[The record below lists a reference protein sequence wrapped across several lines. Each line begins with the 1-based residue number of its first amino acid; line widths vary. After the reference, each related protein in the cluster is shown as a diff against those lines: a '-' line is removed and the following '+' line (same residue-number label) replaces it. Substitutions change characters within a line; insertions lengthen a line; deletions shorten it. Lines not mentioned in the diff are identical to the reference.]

1 MAITFTTGNTFA
13 SGDTVTA
20 TKFNNVVNAMTLTL
34 ATAKVLGRSTA
45 GTGNMEEIDCTAAG
59 RALLDDAAASD
70 QRTTLGLGT
79 MATQAASA
87 VAITGGT
94 VTGITDLAVAD
105 GGTAASTASG
115 ARTNLGLGSISTAAS
130 TISTS
135 GPSGGADGDLW
146 FQY

>member
-20 TKFNNVVNAMTLTL
+20 TKMNNIVNAMTLTL
-34 ATAKVLGRSTA
+34 ATAKLLGRSTA
-45 GTGNMEEIDCTAAG
+45 GTGNMEEITCTAFALT
-59 RALLDDAAASD
+59 LLDDVDAATA
-70 QRTTLGLGT
+70 RATLGLGT

-94 VTGITDLAVAD
+94 ITGITDLAVAD
-105 GGTAASTASG
+105 GGTAASTAAG
-115 ARTNLGLGSISTAAS
+115 ARTNLGLGSIAVANY

-135 GPSGGADGDLW
+135 APSGGSDGDLW
-146 FQY
+146 FKY